1 MATVA
6 TQSPSVFASGQ
17 FVTDYKKTADLLGAP
32 YSEDI
37 LQATLTNFPGLFEQ
51 GSVSWRA
58 TSRENDQLNYRF
70 YIPSNVDT
78 ISLAAKAGYIDPNQP
93 MARLAKSWSN
103 LFNGE
108 PAEWCDFDSESGLA
122 KTWILLKG
130 LRSVDDLLDADAVPE
145 STRAHRETFH
155 KLGLKYCHFVAVDHH
170 SGSLNLYFTVPGPI
184 TEAQA
189 AAYTA
194 LAGASPPTVEEFADM
209 RKYVPEHRFAF
220 AVTIQG
226 DTGKI
231 KRVSIYALNIPEG
244 PLPATCNDRLHRF
257 FAEAP
262 CYDKQQTRTIG
273 WSYGNG
279 NSKYMKGEASYT
291 GELQNFVKNSR
302 AVPNE
307 TMAKLLEEA
316 RASMSF

>member
-1 MATVA
+1 MT
-6 TQSPSVFASGQ
+6 TLTSQSLSVFASGR
-17 FVTDYKKTADLLGAP
+17 FIDDYKKTADLLGAP
-32 YSEDI
+32 YSEDTV
-37 LQATLTNFPGLFEQ
+37 QGTLSNFPGLFEQ

-58 TSRENDQLNYRF
+58 TSRPNDQLNYRF

-78 ISLAAKAGYIDPNQP
+78 IALAAKAGYIDPTKP

-103 LFNGE
+103 MFNGE
-108 PAEWCDFDSESGLA
+108 PAEWCDFDSEKGLA

-130 LRSVDDLLDADAVPE
+130 LRSVDDLLAADEVPE

-189 AAYTA
+189 AAYTR
-194 LAGASPPTVEEFADM
+194 LAGASPPTPEEFADM
-209 RKYVPEHRFAF
+209 RQFVPEHRFAF
-220 AVTIQG
+220 AVTIHA

-244 PLPATCNDRLHRF
+244 PLPATTNDRLRRF

-262 CYDKQQTRTIG
+262 CYDSRQARTVG

-279 NSKYMKGEASYT
+279 DSKYMKGEASYT
-291 GELQNFVKNSR
+291 GELGNFIKNAR
-302 AVPNE
+302 AVPTE
-307 TMAKLLEEA
+307 AMAKLLEDA

>member
-1 MATVA
+1 MATA
-6 TQSPSVFASGQ
+6 TIQKPSVFASGR
-17 FVTDYKKTADLLGAP
+17 FITDYKKTADLLGAP
-32 YSEDI
+32 YSEDTV
-37 LQATLTNFPGLFEQ
+37 QATLTNFPGLFEQ

-58 TSRENDQLNYRF
+58 TSRANDQLNYRF

-78 ISLAAKAGYIDPNQP
+78 ISLAAKAGYIDATQP

-103 LFNGE
+103 MFNGE
-108 PAEWCDFDSESGLA
+108 PAEWCDFDSERGLA

-130 LRSVDDLLDADAVPE
+130 LRSVDDLLAAEEVPE
-145 STRAHRETFH
+145 STRAHLDTFH

-170 SGSLNLYFTVPGPI
+170 SETLNLYFTVPGPI

-189 AAYTA
+189 AAYTS
-194 LAGASPPTVEEFADM
+194 LAGADPPTAEEFADM

-220 AVTIQG
+220 AVTIQST
-226 DTGKI
+226 TGKI

-244 PLPATCNDRLHRF
+244 PLPATANDRLRQF

-262 CYDKQQTRTIG
+262 CYDKVQTRTVG

-291 GELQNFVKNSR
+291 GELQNFVKNAR
-302 AVPNE
+302 LPPNDA
-307 TMAKLLEEA
+307 MAKLLAEA

>member
-1 MATVA
+1 MAAVA
-6 TQSPSVFASGQ
+6 VNSESVFSSGR
-17 FVTDYKKTADLLGAP
+17 FIADYKKTADHLGAP
-32 YSEDI
+32 YSEEVV
-37 LQATLTNFPGLFEQ
+37 QGTLTNFPGLFDQ

-58 TSRENDQLNYRF
+58 TSRDNDQLNYRF
-70 YIPSNVDT
+70 YIPVNVDT
-78 ISLAAKAGYIDPNQP
+78 ISMAAKAGYIDPTKP
-93 MARLAKSWSN
+93 MARLAKSWSS

-108 PAEWCDFDSESGLA
+108 PAEWCDFDSDKGLA

-130 LRSVDDLLDADAVPE
+130 LRSVDHLLDADEVSE
-145 STRAHRETFH
+145 SVRAHRETFH

-170 SGSLNLYFTVPGPI
+170 SNSLNLYFTVPGPI

-189 AAYTA
+189 TAYTA
-194 LAGASPPTVEEFADM
+194 LAGAEPPTAEEFADM
-209 RKYVPEHRFAF
+209 REYVPEHRFAF
-220 AVTIQG
+220 AVTMEG
-226 DTGKI
+226 ATGKI

-244 PLPATCNDRLHRF
+244 PLPKTANDRLRQF

-262 CYDKQQTRTIG
+262 CYDSRQARTIG

-291 GELQNFVKNSR
+291 GELGNFIRNAR
-302 AVPNE
+302 LPPTEA
-307 TMAKLLEEA
+307 MAKLLEES